1 MRSYTILVLA
11 LFLCGLEAAEAL
23 QNLQLPK
30 VFQIFQPQ
38 GVGATVT
45 DTSRENL
52 ENVLIQ
58 SISNTQY
65 GKTATLSNQIN
76 VLNQV
81 SKLEKNFPA
90 APLKDILEDGG
101 VDGTWYLQYTA
112 PSELE
117 GDGIE
122 GEQIKSSWE
131 VKDAEENITTKRYQS
146 KGSVSAAGIDVDVS
160 NKPPKQIFD
169 LSQNMVYNE
178 VVLPKAFVRVGGSFR
193 LSEKNEN
200 RAVVSFNQCTI
211 DFNFIK
217 LDLGFLFSVA
227 GFFRG
232 TTENGWLE
240 TTYLSDSVRI
250 GRGNKG
256 SMFVL
261 TRDESAVSP

>member
-1 MRSYTILVLA
+1 MRSNLILV
-11 LFLCGLEAAEAL
+11 LFLCGLQTAEAL

-30 VFQIFQPQ
+30 VFQMFQPKEA
-38 GVGATVT
+38 GVIKTGNSGRQ
-45 DTSRENL
+45 DL
-52 ENVLIQ
+52 EKELIN
-58 SISNTQY
+58 SISNTEY
-65 GKTATLSNQIN
+65 GKSATLSNQID

-81 SKLEKNFPA
+81 STLESEFPA
-90 APLKDILEDGG
+90 PPLQDILEDGSI
-101 VDGTWYLQYTA
+101 DGTWYLQYTA

-117 GDGIE
+117 ADGIE
-122 GEQIKSSWE
+122 GEEIKSSWE
-131 VKDAEENITTKRYQS
+131 IKDAEENITTKRFAA

-169 LSQNMVYNE
+169 LSQSMVYNE

-193 LSEKNEN
+193 LSENNKN
-200 RAVVSFNQCTI
+200 RAIVSFNLCTI
-211 DFNFIK
+211 DLNFIK
-217 LDLGFLFSVA
+217 LDLGFLFGVA

-240 TTYLSDSVRI
+240 TTYLSENVRI

-261 TRDESAVSP
+261 TRDEGAVAP